1 MAELAEAVLESRRT
15 NGLADTVAERALLL
29 IAVKARRSGE

>member
-15 NGLADTVAERALLL
+15 SDLADTIAARALLS
-29 IAVKARRSGE
+29 IALKARRSGE